1 MRKNKQHSGQS
12 LQLIS
17 CLQPDGSSLT
27 QRSPIQHQAIELRT
41 QQKWLQPSEDN
52 MLSRSRQTQQ
62 VTKRT
67 DVQENTRLSPLL
79 EAHRDYYGNK
89 ENDELSVSHT
99 VAAVRSKAVVG
110 MEEWE
115 DSKHRP
121 VSCWIT
127 I

>member
-1 MRKNKQHSGQS
+1 
-12 LQLIS
+12 
-17 CLQPDGSSLT
+17 
-27 QRSPIQHQAIELRT
+27 
-41 QQKWLQPSEDN
+41 

-121 VSCWIT
+121 VTKTTKTSEEVTKRVQQIKMLEQQLADLMSEKNKVIT
-127 I
+127 ILPVIVVSFTFFLA